1 MLYCPADFIISFAQF
16 HIYELLLPLSYLI
29 CMFQVLI
36 VNKSCGLLVILVVE
50 LDQVDVVKVFCRKLC
65 SSCCVLHT
73 ITVKQD
79 PMSYSDV

>member
-1 MLYCPADFIISFAQF
+1 MN
-16 HIYELLLPLSYLI
+16 E
-29 CMFQVLI
+29 
-36 VNKSCGLLVILVVE
+36 SCGLLVILVVE
-50 LDQVDVVKVFCRKLC
+50 LDQLDVVKVFCRKLC